1 MSEEDE
7 EFDYAR
13 ALASIQE
20 GGEDDDADMPVVADH
35 QSALAALIQAPADA
49 ETSVPVA
56 TAPEEKPLIPLLP
69 PRLIRATSCPLPVA
83 DPSAVPLASPASIL
97 PTGFNISSRSR
108 SISLG
113 RPGASSLTLP
123 KQRRGSANDVTS
135 SVSSASDS
143 AHALPA
149 MVAPSQSASGDDAK
163 LSPKQHMALKAAVQK
178 GIHTSFGRKLILTL
192 LDRVKFQAV
201 SLYNSLSYLISSG
214 ILHSSSDYVLL
225 VLPLL
230 ISAWYFYHFYSEM
243 SNDVVKWQVRV
254 CQWLTGG
261 E

>member
-20 GGEDDDADMPVVADH
+20 GGEDDDADMAADH
-35 QSALAALIQAPADA
+35 QSALTALSHAPTLADA
-49 ETSVPVA
+49 ETSEPVA

-83 DPSAVPLASPASIL
+83 DPSSVPLASPASIL

-113 RPGASSLTLP
+113 RPGASRLTLP
-123 KQRRGSANDVTS
+123 KQRRGSANDATS
-135 SVSSASDS
+135 SVPSASDN

-149 MVAPSQSASGDDAK
+149 MVAPSQSGDDAK
-163 LSPKQHMALKAAVQK
+163 LSPKQHTALKAAVQK

-201 SLYNSLSYLISSG
+201 ALYNSLSYLISSG

-230 ISAWYFYHFYSEM
+230 ISAWYFYHF
-243 SNDVVKWQVRV
+243 
-254 CQWLTGG
+254 
-261 E
+261 